1 MLLIWK
7 TAKEH
12 KGMYQFIAGMGKF
25 IIQFIDHN
33 GMRPI
38 MALTVIS
45 GAIWITIN
53 SDKICVIREP
63 QSGNQPQVIRDN
75 PVCSKYFEMTALVLG
90 GLIGL
95 AQPGISKQDKPSDR
109 QEQPS
114 EKNTET

>member
-1 MLLIWK
+1 MPNSADSGDENK
-7 TAKEH
+7 GRTTTPPSPKEV
-12 KGMYQFIAGMGKF
+12 KSNF
-25 IIQFIDHN
+25 IIDFIDHN

-38 MALTVIS
+38 MALTVIA

-53 SDKICVIREP
+53 SDKICIIREP

-95 AQPGISKQDKPSDR
+95 AQPGISKQDKD
-109 QEQPS
+109 
-114 EKNTET
+114 KDK